1 MQTRRV
7 LEGNEALT
15 WEQERDSKVRLI
27 KSFVGQTINLL
38 ANYID
43 YKESPMAI
51 QALINEAK

>member
-1 MQTRRV
+1 V